1 MKKWIGN
8 VCLATILALLAFLV
22 PVPVFAATTADV
34 SVNATPAY
42 VSITVSPTSYGFG
55 VVAAGAT
62 PSTTTAYF
70 TIDNTSTVVT
80 NQTISVTTSTWS
92 GGATWTHSDTAT
104 AGIDTAGLKSN
115 KGGTWGAGDVTVKY
129 ASPLKIATDQAATT
143 DYSFGLKLIAP
154 TEFTDGVLKEI
165 TVRVTATYGS

>member
-1 MKKWIGN
+1 MKKWIGSI
-8 VCLATILALLAFLV
+8 CLATILALLVFLV
-22 PVPVFAATTADV
+22 PVPVLAATTADV

-42 VSITVSPTSYGFG
+42 VGIAVSPASYGFG

-70 TIDNTSTVVT
+70 TIDNTSSVVT

-104 AGIDTAGLKSN
+104 VGIDTAGLKSN
-115 KGGTWGAGDVTVKY
+115 KGGTWGTGDVIVKY
-129 ASPLKIATDQAATT
+129 SSPLKIVSDQAATT
-143 DYSFGLKLIAP
+143 DYSFGLELIAP

-165 TVRVTATYGS
+165 TVRITATYGS